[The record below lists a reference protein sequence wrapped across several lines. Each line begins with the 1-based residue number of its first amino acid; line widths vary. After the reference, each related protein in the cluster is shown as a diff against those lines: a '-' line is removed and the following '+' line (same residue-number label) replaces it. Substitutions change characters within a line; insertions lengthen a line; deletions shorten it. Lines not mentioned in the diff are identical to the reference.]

1 MHSRGTSCLGK
12 FACTSLFTQPRTLY
26 VVQHTFHILMHSV
39 QCICNALVIPHTH
52 HPHISSHF
60 WGCCDGRVLC
70 PNSIRETCQSR
81 SVPTDVPHILYSW
94 ELSNPCKIHVQVF
107 YGIFFSQFATA
118 NLIVVLSDWLN
129 VWSVYLTKKYEYWI
143 HNTLYYMEY
152 IFPTTHIHT
161 RDYDIPHELLAEKI
175 EISLNET
182 SYPVL
187 CWIDVVPSIRHFS
200 SVQISCIR
208 ISSSAAVQNVTTSFF
223 SGTKTFFCTK
233 LLHNLYMLFIQQND
247 IVYFSMKTLCTSNL
261 LASNKHH
268 GYETV
273 QPPFGCCKK
282 CVCFFQR
289 NTFQLNYSH

>member
-1 MHSRGTSCLGK
+1 
-12 FACTSLFTQPRTLY
+12 
-26 VVQHTFHILMHSV
+26 
-39 QCICNALVIPHTH
+39 
-52 HPHISSHF
+52 
-60 WGCCDGRVLC
+60 
-70 PNSIRETCQSR
+70 
-81 SVPTDVPHILYSW
+81 
-94 ELSNPCKIHVQVF
+94 
-107 YGIFFSQFATA
+107 
-118 NLIVVLSDWLN
+118 
-129 VWSVYLTKKYEYWI
+129 
-143 HNTLYYMEY
+143 MEY

-282 CVCFFQR
+282 CVCFFSKEHVSAKLFTLAGEKKPIKPILFFFRTNFR
-289 NTFQLNYSH
+289 NIEDESFILVKRHSDMIKNKPKTHQIRKHNRTAFPRM